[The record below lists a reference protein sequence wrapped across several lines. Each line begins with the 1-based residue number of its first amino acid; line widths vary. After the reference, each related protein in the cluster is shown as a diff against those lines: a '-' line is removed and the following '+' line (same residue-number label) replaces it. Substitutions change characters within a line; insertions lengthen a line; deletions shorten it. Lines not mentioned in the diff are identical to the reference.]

1 MKAKYINKYK
11 DYFRIYLYSI
21 FTIIFSYM
29 NFTEEAMQ
37 HNLSDKFDNSSCLC
51 PQIVE
56 SENKDTWEYFEDR
69 RTDSTSS
76 PILNKWVEKIVS
88 SSIVENSVASSQVV
102 KQTNLISKWAL
113 YYHLPND
120 KNWTLSSYKIIL
132 DNISTVEQLIA
143 VNEGLTDNIV
153 KHCMLFV
160 MKVGITPMWEDKK
173 NRNGGCFSYKVVN
186 KSIPMVWHELMYLLC
201 GNSLTINKKHMDFVN
216 GITISPKR
224 GFCIVK
230 IWLSECSLQDPSII
244 VPIPLLS
251 KMGCLFKG
259 HTPEF

>member
-1 MKAKYINKYK
+1 MNYITEV
-11 DYFRIYLYSI
+11 RQH
-21 FTIIFSYM
+21 TFSD
-29 NFTEEAMQ
+29 
-37 HNLSDKFDNSSCLC
+37 NL
-51 PQIVE
+51 
-56 SENKDTWEYFEDR
+56 EN
-69 RTDSTSS
+69 
-76 PILNKWVEKIVS
+76 VS
-88 SSIVENSVASSQVV
+88 SSLSSVVENTWEDENKPIFYKVEYGNLINEGCDVPENIVENVSVTSATI
-102 KQTNLISKWAL
+102 KKNKLNTKWSL

-120 KNWTLSSYKIIL
+120 KNWTLSSYKPIIE
-132 DNISTVEQLIA
+132 NIDSVEQLIA

-160 MKVGITPMWEDKK
+160 MRVGITPMWEDKK

-186 KSIPMVWHELMYLLC
+186 KSVSIVWRELMYLLC
-201 GNSLTINKKHMDFVN
+201 GNSLTIDKKHMDFVN

-230 IWLSECSLQDPSII
+230 IWLTDCSLQDPSVI

-251 KMGCLFKG
+251 KMGCLFKS

>member
-1 MKAKYINKYK
+1 MNYITTDEMRQYNNS
-11 DYFRIYLYSI
+11 D
-21 FTIIFSYM
+21 
-29 NFTEEAMQ
+29 NFDVSTG
-37 HNLSDKFDNSSCLC
+37 LC
-51 PQIVE
+51 PQRVE
-56 SENKDTWEYFEDR
+56 YENNDSWEYFENKRSDN
-69 RTDSTSS
+69 TSS
-76 PILNKWVEKIVS
+76 PILKKCIEKIVP
-88 SSIVENSVASSQVV
+88 SSIVENVIATSQSVVV
-102 KQTNLISKWAL
+102 KQNYLISKWAL

-120 KNWTLSSYKIIL
+120 KNWTLASYKLIL
-132 DNISTVEQLIA
+132 DNINTVEQLIA

-160 MKVGITPMWEDKK
+160 MKCGITPMWEDKK

-186 KSIPMVWHELMYLLC
+186 KSVPMVWRELMYLLC

-230 IWLSECSLQDPSII
+230 IWLIDCSLQDPSII
-244 VPIPLLS
+244 YPIPLLS
-251 KMGCLFKG
+251 KLGCLFKA